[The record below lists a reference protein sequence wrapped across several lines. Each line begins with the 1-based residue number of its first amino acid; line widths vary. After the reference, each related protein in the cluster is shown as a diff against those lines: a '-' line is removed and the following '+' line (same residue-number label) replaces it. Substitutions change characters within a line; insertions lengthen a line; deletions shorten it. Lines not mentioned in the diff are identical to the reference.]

1 MAASYYCWYS
11 HWWGPKKQINCSLFH
26 GMQAISHHRTLVKKT
41 CPKDNLPRTLKP
53 QNLLTLIRENSW
65 QQYNYHLA
73 TKDPYHLP
81 ILTGRFSIII
91 FSLKCL
97 LVLVFCSF
105 HMFSFYLSTH
115 QYLILWVF
123 LSLSHF
129 LLLIFPDCLKV
140 HLTTSHK

>member
-1 MAASYYCWYS
+1 MAAGYYCWYS
-11 HWWGPKKQINCSLFH
+11 HWRGPKKQINCSLFH
-26 GMQAISHHRTLVKKT
+26 GRQAISHHRTLVKKT

-81 ILTGRFSIII
+81 ILTGRFSIVI

-97 LVLVFCSF
+97 LVLVFRSF
-105 HMFSFYLSTH
+105 HMFRFLPLDASISDP
-115 QYLILWVF
+115 QS
-123 LSLSHF
+123 LSLSP
-129 LLLIFPDCLKV
+129 LLIFPDCLKV